1 MPLTNENT
9 DNLLQRELERRQ
21 KARQAALGL
30 QGPTFNATLKA
41 PTAMPTVAGQGGAT
55 TAANA
60 TNAAQNANAAAGAPQ
75 VTNATNTANV
85 GDEAAIRQSYAD
97 KRNATNERYTA
108 LEKQINDT
116 YAEAGKQNAA
126 VDYGTWLQ
134 KMGESSEEEQARRQ
148 KRARNS
154 AIIAGVGDVLASI
167 ANVLATTRGAKNT
180 YKAGTL
186 SAAAQARADKIREEG
201 ERLRAAYRKYRY
213 ASDEAERSA
222 AATNM
227 RERLRDIMK
236 LYDSRAREENN
247 LQRAM
252 NSDIDNYR
260 KRQVQ
265 KSQIEKNEQSMRL
278 AEEKN
283 RREEAYNEAR
293 IRKMNAAKSGKGS
306 GKSGGSGGGK
316 YEFLGQHYAT
326 VTAYNQAVLAGARRC
341 GVKTRIEGL
350 LGNEKDRRIAEIAAE
365 VAEKAAEARGGRGA
379 VKPADERAA
388 AKPQAAKK
396 PAATKPAQKGTTKKA
411 EKKAQEEGGK
421 LNNDVLKNFTLN

>member
-1 MPLTNENT
+1 MPLTNDNT

-41 PTAMPTVAGQGGAT
+41 PTVPPTTATGQGGAT

-60 TNAAQNANAAAGAPQ
+60 TNAAQDANAAVGAAQ
-75 VTNATNTANV
+75 GTNARNTANV
-85 GDEAAIRQSYAD
+85 GDEAAIRQLYAD
-97 KRNATNERYTA
+97 KRNAMNERYTA
-108 LEKQINDT
+108 AEKQINDT
-116 YAEAGKQNAA
+116 YAAAGKQNA
-126 VDYGTWLQ
+126 VDYATWLQ
-134 KMGESSEEEQARRQ
+134 KMGEPSEEEQARRQ

-167 ANVLATTRGAKNT
+167 ANVWATTRGAKNT

-252 NSDIDNYR
+252 NSDIDLYR

-265 KSQIEKNEQSMRL
+265 KSQMEKNEQSMRL
-278 AEEKN
+278 AEERNK
-283 RREEAYNEAR
+283 REEAYNKAR
-293 IRKMNAAKSGKGS
+293 IKKMNEPKSGKGS
-306 GKSGGSGGGK
+306 GGSGGSGGGK

-326 VTAYNQAVLAGARRC
+326 VTAYNQAVLAGARKY
-341 GVKTRIEGL
+341 GVRTRIEGL

-379 VKPADERAA
+379 VKPAQ
-388 AKPQAAKK
+388 KPQAAK
-396 PAATKPAQKGTTKKA
+396 PAQKPAQKGTTKKV
-411 EKKAQEEGGK
+411 EKKEEKEGGK
-421 LNNDVLKNFTLN
+421 LNYDVLKRFTLN